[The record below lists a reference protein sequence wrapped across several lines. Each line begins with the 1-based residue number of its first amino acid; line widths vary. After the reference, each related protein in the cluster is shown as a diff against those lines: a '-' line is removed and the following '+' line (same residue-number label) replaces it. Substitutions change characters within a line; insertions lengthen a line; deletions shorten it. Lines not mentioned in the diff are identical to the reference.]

1 MNLAPEASV
10 SGVSR
15 DDHDGS
21 DSRNSRQMAALVSEA
36 TGFAQPCSSTP
47 AISSIIS
54 QSSVHARSGLVRAF
68 MVNLL
73 GFASGVCA
81 AR

>member
-21 DSRNSRQMAALVSEA
+21 DWRSSRQMAALVSEA
-36 TGFAQPCSSTP
+36 TGFAQPCSSI
-47 AISSIIS
+47 ALVSSIIS
-54 QSSVHARSGLVRAF
+54 QSSVHARSDFFSPG

-73 GFASGVCA
+73 CVSARRCA
-81 AR
+81 AL